1 MYSDKMDTINGKRED
16 TRIQME
22 SNWLHYI
29 IWSILAFTIGC
40 LVIHTMLVNS
50 PSHIAQI
57 VVLIVTLIFL
67 YKAARWLNRYYL

>member
-40 LVIHTMLVNS
+40 LVIHTMLANS